1 MAQSDGD
8 ALSDIPVL
16 IVGAG
21 PVGLSAAI
29 LLARLG
35 IRSLVIERHPS
46 TTDHPKARGFF
57 TRTMEIL
64 RPWDVE
70 VQIRANALPSG
81 AFRFIWV
88 ESLAGREIGRVEP
101 PRRDVPGPYSPTYVC
116 MAAQDAFEAALRDHA
131 LTYPQ
136 IDLRFSTELTAFV
149 QDASSVATTLRNRDT
164 GETLAARAAWLIA
177 ADGASSHTRETLGIP
192 MLGPGEIDHNINI
205 HFRAE
210 LAPWVRHRPAV
221 GYISARGNGTLLW
234 AHGTDRWLILRP
246 FHPARGERPE
256 SFTPERCLEIARR
269 AVGIDDLKVE
279 LINLAF
285 WTRTAEVAETF
296 RQGRVFLAGD
306 AAHRFPP
313 TGGFGANTGIQ
324 DAHNLAWKLAGVLQ
338 GWAGESILDTYSDER
353 RPVAQANTEFSVT
366 NGARWAA
373 ASRAITAGDAAA
385 TREALREQVKHLDSE
400 GQDLGFWYPEGALV
414 ADGTNPPHCDSQTY
428 VPGARPGSRAPHLW
442 LSPNRSVGANERST
456 LDLFEREFVLLTD
469 MTNQGWR
476 RAALRAASELKV
488 PLAAY
493 SIGAGGDFDDEEARF
508 GELYG
513 LDAGGAVLVRP
524 DGHVAWRSRSGSTE
538 AEAVMRSVM
547 RTVVRRYARGMDL
560 RARQANEVL

>member
-324 DAHNLAWKLAGVLQ
+324 DVHNLAWKLAGVLQ

-385 TREALREQVKHLDSE
+385 TRQALREQVKHLDSE

-442 LSPNRSVGANERST
+442 LSSNRSEGANERST

-476 RAALRAASELKV
+476 RAALARGERTQGAACSL
-488 PLAAY
+488 
-493 SIGAGGDFDDEEARF
+493 FN
-508 GELYG
+508 
-513 LDAGGAVLVRP
+513 
-524 DGHVAWRSRSGSTE
+524 RSR
-538 AEAVMRSVM
+538 
-547 RTVVRRYARGMDL
+547 RRFRRRGGKIWRAL
-560 RARQANEVL
+560 RP

>member
-70 VQIRANALPSG
+70 VQLRANALPSG

-101 PRRDVPGPYSPTYVC
+101 PRRDVPGPHSPTYVC
-116 MAAQDAFEAALRDHA
+116 MAAQDAFEAALRNHA

-149 QDASSVATTLRNRDT
+149 QDASSVATTLRNRET

-177 ADGASSHTRETLGIP
+177 ADGASSRTREMLGIP

-256 SFTPERCLEIARR
+256 SFTPERCLEIARH

-279 LINLAF
+279 LVNLAF
-285 WTRTAEVAETF
+285 WTRTAEVAQTF

-324 DAHNLAWKLAGVLQ
+324 DVHNLAWKLAGVLQ

-385 TREALREQVKHLDSE
+385 TRQALREQVKHLDSE

-414 ADGTNPPHCDSQTY
+414 ADGTNPPLCDSQIY
-428 VPGARPGSRAPHLW
+428 LPGARPGSRAPHLW
-442 LSPNRSVGANERST
+442 LSSNRSEGANERST
-456 LDLFEREFVLLTD
+456 LDLFEREFVLLTE

-476 RAALRAASELKV
+476 LAALRAASELKV

-493 SIGAGGDFDDEEARF
+493 SIGAGGDFDSKEARF

-513 LDAGGAVLVRP
+513 IDAGGAVLVRP
-524 DGHVAWRSRSGSTE
+524 DGHVAWRSRSASTE

-547 RTVVRRYARGMDL
+547 RAVVRRYARGMDL

>member
-1 MAQSDGD
+1 MADGD
-8 ALSDIPVL
+8 ALRDIPVL

-88 ESLAGREIGRVEP
+88 DSLAGREIGRVEP
-101 PRRDVPGPYSPTYVC
+101 QRRDVPGPHSPTYVC

-177 ADGASSHTRETLGIP
+177 ADGASSRTRETLGIP

-256 SFTPERCLEIARR
+256 SFTSERCLEIARC

-285 WTRTAEVAETF
+285 WTRTAEVAQTF

-324 DAHNLAWKLAGVLQ
+324 DVHNLAWKLAGVLQ

-373 ASRAITAGDAAA
+373 ASGAITAGDAAA
-385 TREALREQVKHLDSE
+385 TRQALREQVKHLDSE

-414 ADGTNPPHCDSQTY
+414 ADGTNPPLCDSQTY

-442 LSPNRSVGANERST
+442 LSSNRSEGANERST

-469 MTNQGWR
+469 ITNQGWR

-493 SIGAGGDFDDEEARF
+493 SIGAGGDFDGEEARF

-524 DGHVAWRSRSGSTE
+524 DGHVAWRSRSASTE

-547 RTVVRRYARGMDL
+547 RAVVRRYARGMDH